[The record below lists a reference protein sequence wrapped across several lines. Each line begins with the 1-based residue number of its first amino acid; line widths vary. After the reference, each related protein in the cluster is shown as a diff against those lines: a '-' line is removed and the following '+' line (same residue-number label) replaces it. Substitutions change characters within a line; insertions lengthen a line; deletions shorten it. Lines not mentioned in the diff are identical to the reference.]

1 MEERIIMIE
10 ILSWIL
16 LIANMLFKICVIIE
30 ISFCLHKIS
39 RGLRSDQ
46 NVVVIYSLLG
56 ILMGVIYLAF
66 K

>member
-1 MEERIIMIE
+1 MLE

-16 LIANMLFKICVIIE
+16 LIANTL
-30 ISFCLHKIS
+30 FCLYKVS
-39 RGLRSDQ
+39 RGLKSDQ

-56 ILMGVIYLAF
+56 ILMAAIYIAF

>member
-1 MEERIIMIE
+1 MIE

-16 LIANMLFKICVIIE
+16 VIANMLFKICVIIE
-30 ISFCLHKIS
+30 ISFCLYKVS
-39 RGLRSDQ
+39 RGLKSDQ

>member
-1 MEERIIMIE
+1 MIE
-10 ILSWIL
+10 IISWIL
-16 LIANMLFKICVIIE
+16 VIANMLFKICVSIE

>member
-1 MEERIIMIE
+1 MLE

-16 LIANMLFKICVIIE
+16 LIANTLFKICIIIE
-30 ISFCLHKIS
+30 ICVCLYKVS
-39 RGLRSDQ
+39 RGLKSDQ

-56 ILMGVIYLAF
+56 ILMAAIYIAF